1 MLPCNLNWNNIS
13 LPGFLEFLQMVN
25 CTKSE
30 RSQNNIFICFRITP
44 NRWNAEISF
53 EKYTLKARQKYFPKF
68 DNKFHK
74 MCQVLYP
81 FAIYFTIL
89 ANFQTMTFLSKR
101 IKKEQV
107 KWKKKQ
113 KQIVIERQIPKSLNK
128 AHCTLQTSKVD
139 YLYNVVMILA
149 HLSFASS
156 AILLR
161 RGN

>member
-13 LPGFLEFLQMVN
+13 FPGFLEFLQMVN
-25 CTKSE
+25 CTKWE
-30 RSQNNIFICFRITP
+30 RSQNNIFICFRINP
-44 NRWNAEISF
+44 NRWNAETSF
-53 EKYTLKARQKYFPKF
+53 EKYTLKARQNYFPKF
-68 DNKFHK
+68 DNKFYK

-81 FAIYFTIL
+81 FEIYFTIL

-113 KQIVIERQIPKSLNK
+113 KQIVIERQIPKSLNI

-139 YLYNVVMILA
+139 YLHNVVMVLA